1 MEINRKD
8 MDILTS
14 FHTDIWG
21 GHRIEWNN
29 INPDVNIVVGING
42 MGKTTLLN
50 AINDKIKD
58 NIIYIRST
66 DNIPMRDK
74 RRESKANALTQ
85 ELEYYF
91 YDTKNGPS
99 LMQMRAASYDLPS
112 EEQEKVREYEIR
124 FLDVVNRLFRD
135 TNKRIE
141 LSASNP
147 PVNINGDYLPLSV
160 LSSGEKQLLLI
171 LVQVNLLMG
180 RQAIVLIDEPENSMH
195 ISWQSNIIN
204 ILTELNPNAQYII
217 TTHSPSV
224 FGDGWGDK
232 VTYMHDILK

>member
-1 MEINRKD
+1 MKKEKN
-8 MDILTS
+8 ILTS
-14 FHTDIWG
+14 FNADIWG

-29 INPDVNIVVGING
+29 INPDVNIIVGING

-50 AINDKIKD
+50 AINDEIKD
-58 NIIYIRST
+58 GVIYIRST
-66 DNIPMRDK
+66 DNISMRDK

-91 YDTKNGPS
+91 YDTKTGPS
-99 LMQMRAASYDLPS
+99 LMQMRAASYDLS
-112 EEQEKVREYEIR
+112 AEEQTMVKEYETR
-124 FLDVVNRLFRD
+124 FLDAANRLFCD
-135 TNKRIE
+135 TNKKIE
-141 LSASNP
+141 LSAANP
-147 PVNINGDYLPLSV
+147 PVKINGEHLPLSV

-171 LVQVNLLMG
+171 LVRVNLLMG
-180 RQAIVLIDEPENSMH
+180 RRAIVLIDEPENSMH

-232 VTYMHDILK
+232 VTYMDNILK